1 MMQNNKKSPLPLF
14 RLTAL
19 AMSLCAAQGSVYAM
33 QALDEQDMRAVEG
46 QDGIMLDTAYDSI
59 NIDRLYWEDKVGMV
73 DGSDTALRAY
83 ADGVS
88 ITGNNLGTTY
98 KVNAGSDAATGKA
111 GVDLSIVSR
120 YGTISAKEFKIC
132 DGAGNNCGDSP
143 GGLTVQSPENA
154 VLHFITKDGLFSP
167 TSLSSAEI
175 SLKRVNIFL
184 SQMEDSNLP
193 LSTKINQ
200 LILKDFNFNFK
211 GEGYMYVD
219 AAKGLILETGTNGY
233 VDLNR
238 VCILDATACA
248 ASGLVLDSSNSKPGL
263 NIDFVIKK
271 DTGNT
276 YDATTG
282 TKGLIRVGASGNLK
296 NASLTFRGTDGR
308 SGSGN
313 AMLGKAFAAGN
324 ATTTADTGSAN
335 IMGSTGLAMRMKA
348 DFTNTG
354 ANPTTLELAHGGSN
368 AYGLKFS
375 NFTPLITTYN
385 GSGQENTGAGYFD
398 SGNVYVNLAN
408 TKRMALP
415 QNAVLN
421 AAPFLTA
428 KLTKPDDYQL
438 LVSKAA
444 TDTTTPNPNAVIVAV
459 RDAEFQAISRKTS
472 FIASSDLAQP
482 NNAGGTWGLGLPIYG
497 LDANLAIYGT
507 KFTGTPYGGTAVTN
521 AQRLGFGLGLSTK
534 GINTTAL
541 ADGSPA
547 GSKTTSILL
556 IDGKKYHN
564 TAATDGVRNAYTS
577 GAETDYNPI
586 NYYIGLRNI
595 DMLLSGY
602 GSIGLEQGKL
612 NLYIPQFMLSAAGQ
626 VAVGYLPGSQ
636 YKTLLNGVAKYAPT
650 DSFLSNSDVLFGLRL
665 RMAGSVDMTMVPGGA
680 TAATNFISFD
690 GNLNLT
696 SGAVQI
702 VEPVDGSIIGFDN
715 ITGKLGFTNQIK
727 IRSNNVD
734 FNTAL
739 TINPDATRAGATE
752 AEKAAGVLRI
762 RDLNLYPATYT
773 GSVPTGVG
781 NAQRLGEMVFTGG
794 KITSQFNITPH

>member
-59 NIDRLYWEDKVGMV
+59 NIDRLYWEDKAGLAN
-73 DGSDTALRAY
+73 GTDTALRAY
-83 ADGVS
+83 ADGIS
-88 ITGNNLGTTY
+88 ITGSNLGTTY
-98 KVNAGSDAATGKA
+98 KVNAGADTSTGKA
-111 GVDLSIVSR
+111 GLDLSIVSR
-120 YGTISAKEFKIC
+120 YGTIAAKEFKIC
-132 DGAGNNCGDSP
+132 DSAGNNCGQSP
-143 GGLTVQSPENA
+143 GGITVQSQENA
-154 VLHFITKDGLFSP
+154 TLHFITKDGLFSP
-167 TSLSSAEI
+167 TSISSAEI
-175 SLKRVNIFL
+175 SLRRVNIFL
-184 SQMEDSNLP
+184 SQMEDSSLP

-219 AAKGLILETGTNGY
+219 AAKGLVLETGANGF

-238 VCILDATACA
+238 VCILDAVSCA
-248 ASGLVLDSSNSKPGL
+248 ASGLVLTAANSKPGL
-263 NIDFVIKK
+263 NIDFVIKPNS
-271 DTGNT
+271 GNT
-276 YDATTG
+276 FDAYTG
-282 TKGLIRVGASGNLK
+282 SKGLIRVGASGYLI

-308 SGSGN
+308 N
-313 AMLGKAFAAGN
+313 AAGEAILGKAYLAGN
-324 ATTTADTGSAN
+324 TGTTPDGAS
-335 IMGSTGLAMRMKA
+335 ILGSTGLAMRMKA
-348 DFTNTG
+348 GFTNTG
-354 ANPTTLELAHGGSN
+354 TNPTTLELAHGGNN
-368 AYGLKFS
+368 AYGLQFS
-375 NFTPLITTYN
+375 NFSPLITTYN
-385 GSGQENTGAGYFD
+385 GSNQENTAAGSFD

-415 QNAVLN
+415 VNTTLTN
-421 AAPFLTA
+421 LPFLTGTLA
-428 KLTKPDDYQL
+428 TANDYNL

-444 TDTTTPNPNAVIVAV
+444 SDTTTPNPNSLIIAV

-472 FIASSDLAQP
+472 FIASPDIAQP
-482 NNAGGTWGLGLPIYG
+482 SNIGGTWGLGLPIYG
-497 LDANLAIYGT
+497 LNANLAIYGT
-507 KFTGTPYGGTAVTN
+507 TFSGTPYGGAAVTN
-521 AQRLGFGLGLSTK
+521 SQRLGFGLGLSTK